1 MRKKDIR
8 EFYQI
13 NDKYVDQLYFV
24 QTELLKLQRHVDKHK
39 LRIAILFEG
48 RDTAGKGSA
57 IARFAQFLNPS
68 TYRTVALGKP
78 TKVERGQW
86 YFQRYFK
93 RLPNAGQIVF
103 FDRSWY
109 NRALVEPVMG
119 FCTEQQHQNF
129 MQQVNTVEKMLV
141 DDGITLVKFW
151 FSIRPVEQKKRIE
164 ERINTPLIQWK
175 VSPVDLAAQEKWE
188 DFTAYKNAMFE
199 RTHTAHSP
207 WLIVR
212 GDSREES
219 RIQAIL
225 HVLSLVNYEDKS
237 AELMPPDASMLFEW
251 YPYENGGDG
260 E

>member
-1 MRKKDIR
+1 MKNKDIR
-8 EFYQI
+8 DLYQI
-13 NDKYVDQLYFV
+13 NDKYIDRLYFL
-24 QTELLKLQRHVDKHK
+24 QTELLKLQRHIDRHK
-39 LRIAILFEG
+39 LRVAILFEG

-57 IARFAQFLNPS
+57 IARFTQFLNPS

-78 TKVERGQW
+78 TKIEKGQW

-119 FCTEQQHQNF
+119 FCSEAQHQLF
-129 MQQVNTVEKMLV
+129 MEQVNMVEKMLT
-141 DDGITLVKFW
+141 DDGLLLVKFW
-151 FSIRPVEQKKRIE
+151 FSIKPVEQKKRIE
-164 ERINTPLIQWK
+164 ERVNTPLIQWK
-175 VSPVDLAAQEKWE
+175 VSPVDLAAQEKWQ
-188 DFTAYKNAMFE
+188 DFTAYKNAMFK
-199 RTHTAHSP
+199 RTNTAHSP

-225 HVLSLVNYEDKS
+225 YVLSLVDYDDKS
-237 AELMPPDASMLFEW
+237 PDLGPPDDTMLFKW
-251 YPYENGGDG
+251 YPYENQEDS
-260 E
+260 